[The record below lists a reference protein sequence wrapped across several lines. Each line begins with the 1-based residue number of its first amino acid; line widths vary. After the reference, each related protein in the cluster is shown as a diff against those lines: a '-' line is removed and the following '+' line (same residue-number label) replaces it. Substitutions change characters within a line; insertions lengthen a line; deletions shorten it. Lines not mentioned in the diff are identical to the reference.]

1 MQNERLISLDAFRGF
16 TIAAMILVNNPGS
29 WDHVFA
35 PLLHKEWNGVTPTDL
50 IFPFFIFIVGVSIVL
65 AYSKR
70 ITAGVPPRKMVNKIV
85 SRFLKIF
92 LLGVLLNFLYV
103 MNLSELRIAGVLQ
116 RIAIVFLVCSLL
128 YLFTSWRT
136 QMITGVVILMGYWLA
151 MMLIPTP
158 GYGKPM
164 LEPGINLAA
173 WFDTKFLPGSMWEG
187 SWDPEGILSTFPS
200 IATGIAG
207 MMAGVL
213 ITGKLEQERKIL
225 WLFTA
230 GFLAT
235 IVGHA
240 WGWVFPLNKNLWTSS
255 YVVFT
260 GGLAYMTL
268 AASIFIVDIM
278 GRKRFTK
285 IGIVFGANAI
295 TIYVFAGLM
304 TWFFYSLKIGNQSL
318 NLHFL
323 NLCTGISLS
332 AKFASLIY
340 ALLYVAFCYIPAW
353 LLYRKRIF
361 IKL

>member
-29 WDHVFA
+29 WDHVYA
-35 PLLHKEWNGVTPTDL
+35 PLLHKTWNGVTPTDL

-70 ITAGVPPRKMVNKIV
+70 LSQGVPPRKMIGKILF
-85 SRFLKIF
+85 RAFKIF
-92 LLGVLLNFLYV
+92 MVGIILHFLSS
-103 MNLSELRIAGVLQ
+103 LDFSELRIAGVLQ
-116 RIAIVFLVCSLL
+116 RIAIVFLVCSML

-136 QMITGVVILMGYWLA
+136 QLITGIVLLIGYW
-151 MMLIPTP
+151 MVMTLIPTP
-158 GYGKPM
+158 GYDKAM

-173 WFDTKFLPGSMWEG
+173 WFDGKFLPGKMWEG
-187 SWDPEGILSTFPS
+187 TWDPEGILSTFPA

-207 MMAGVL
+207 MMAGTI
-213 ITGKLEQERKIL
+213 ITGKLSQERKVL

-235 IVGHA
+235 ILGQA

-255 YVVFT
+255 YVLFT
-260 GGLAYMTL
+260 GGLASMTL
-268 AASIFIVDIM
+268 AASIFVVDM
-278 GRKRFTK
+278 LGRKRFAK

-295 TIYVFAGLM
+295 TIYVFAGLASII
-304 TWFFYSLKIGNQSL
+304 FYYL
-318 NLHFL
+318 NFGFHTLNVYFL
-323 NLCTGISLS
+323 NFCTGLS
-332 AKFASLIY
+332 MSPKMASLIY
-340 ALLYVAFCYIPAW
+340 ALLYVAFNYIPAW

>member
-16 TIAAMILVNNPGS
+16 TVAAMILVNNPGS
-29 WDHVFA
+29 WEHVYA
-35 PLLHKEWNGVTPTDL
+35 PLLHKEWNGITPTDL
-50 IFPFFIFIVGVSIVL
+50 IFPFFVFIVGVSIVL

-70 ITAGVPPRKMVNKIV
+70 IAAGVLPGKMAGKIV

-92 LLGVLLNFLYV
+92 LLGVLLNFLSA
-103 MNLSELRIAGVLQ
+103 LSFSELRIAGVLQ
-116 RIAIVFLVCSLL
+116 RIAIVFLVCSLM

-136 QMITGVVILMGYWLA
+136 QLITGVVILIGYWLA
-151 MMLIPTP
+151 MVLIPTP
-158 GYGKPM
+158 GYDKAM

-173 WFDTKFLPGSMWEG
+173 WIDSKFLPGTMWERT
-187 SWDPEGILSTFPS
+187 WDPEGILSTFPA
-200 IATGIAG
+200 IVTGIAG
-207 MMAGVL
+207 MMVGAI
-213 ITGKLEQERKIL
+213 ITGKLEQERKVL
-225 WLFTA
+225 WIFTA

-235 IVGHA
+235 IVGQA

-260 GGLAYMTL
+260 GGLASMTL
-268 AASIFIVDIM
+268 AASMFVVDIL

-295 TIYVFAGLM
+295 TLYVFSGLM
-304 TWFFYSLKIGNQSL
+304 YLFNVIKIGDQSL
-318 NLHFL
+318 DMHFM
-323 NLCTGISLS
+323 NFCTGLSLS
-332 AKFASLIY
+332 AKLASLIY
-340 ALLYVAFCYIPAW
+340 AVLIVAICYIPGW

>member
-29 WDHVFA
+29 WEHVYA
-35 PLLHKEWNGVTPTDL
+35 PLLHKTWNGVTPTDL

-65 AYSKR
+65 AYSRR
-70 ITAGVPPRKMVNKIV
+70 IAAGVPPAKMVNKV
-85 SRFLKIF
+85 VFRALKIF
-92 LLGVLLNFLYV
+92 LVGVTLNFLWV
-103 MNLSELRIAGVLQ
+103 LDFSELRIAGVLQ

-136 QMITGVVILMGYWLA
+136 QLITGIVLLIGYWLA
-151 MMLIPTP
+151 LALIPTP
-158 GYGKPM
+158 GYDKAM

-173 WFDTKFLPGSMWEG
+173 WVDSNFLPGKMWEG
-187 SWDPEGILSTFPS
+187 TWDPEGILSTFPS

-207 MMAGVL
+207 MMAGAI
-213 ITGKLEQERKIL
+213 ITGKLDQERKVL

-235 IVGHA
+235 IVGQA
-240 WGWVFPLNKNLWTSS
+240 WGWIFPLNKNLWTSS

-260 GGLAYMTL
+260 GGLACLTL
-268 AASIFIVDIM
+268 AASIFIVDM
-278 GRKRFTK
+278 LGRKRFTK

-295 TIYVFAGLM
+295 AIYVFAGLA
-304 TWFFYSLKIGNQSL
+304 TWFFYSMKIGDQSL
-318 NLHFL
+318 NVHFL
-323 NLCTGISLS
+323 NLCNAFSLS
-332 AKFASLIY
+332 PKLGSLIF
-340 ALLYVAFCYIPAW
+340 ALLYVAFNYIPAW

>member
-29 WDHVFA
+29 WDHVYA

-50 IFPFFIFIVGVSIVL
+50 IFPFFVFIVGVSIVL

-70 ITAGVPPRKMVNKIV
+70 IAAGVPPGKMAGKIV

-128 YLFTSWRT
+128 YLFTSVRT
-136 QMITGVVILMGYWLA
+136 QLITGVVILIGYWLA
-151 MMLIPTP
+151 MVLIPTP
-158 GYGKPM
+158 GYDKAM
-164 LEPGINLAA
+164 LEPGINLTA
-173 WFDTKFLPGSMWEG
+173 WIDSKILPGSMWEG
-187 SWDPEGILSTFPS
+187 TWDPEGILSTFPS
-200 IATGIAG
+200 FATGIAG
-207 MMAGVL
+207 MMAGTI
-213 ITGKLEQERKIL
+213 ITGKLDQERKVL

-235 IVGHA
+235 IVGQA

-260 GGLAYMTL
+260 GGLACMTL
-268 AASIFIVDIM
+268 AASMFVVDM
-278 GRKRFTK
+278 LGRRRFTK
-285 IGIVFGANAI
+285 IGVVFGANAI
-295 TIYVFAGLM
+295 TIYVISGLM
-304 TWFFYSLKIGNQSL
+304 SLLDMIKIGDQSL
-318 NLHFL
+318 SMNFI
-323 NLCTGISLS
+323 NLCIGISLS
-332 AKFASLIY
+332 AKMASLIY
-340 ALLYVAFCYIPAW
+340 ALMIVAICYIPAW